1 MNKYIVR
8 QPIKQMDGKTF
19 GYEILFSLENELYN
33 QSGDYAVAETISSFL
48 MQNNN
53 KLKNDV
59 VNFMTFTPNLLFKN
73 TPKLFKAEELVIQ
86 IEDNVIIHPLA
97 QRIIQR
103 YRENGYQFCINDFQ
117 FIPRYFAL
125 MEYIDYIKVDIT
137 QNKDVES
144 IQNLLNLAKGFEK
157 KCILTGINNLD
168 LYKFAMQFPV
178 DYIQGS
184 YVAEAMTNKT
194 DKMAYLQSNF
204 FQLVVAVTS
213 DEPNMEEIEDIIVR
227 DASLTYTLLR
237 MVNSVHYALR
247 HRTAS
252 VRQALMVLGINQLK
266 QWVYLMS
273 LGDSPADKQNEEM
286 LRISY
291 IRANFCSDLYDFIP
305 NLGVTKSEAYLMGM
319 FSTMEAMVDAPISEL
334 MEQIPI
340 SDEIKDAIISQKGRC
355 GLLYSLVLSYE
366 KADWKNITKYAEE
379 LGIDPD
385 NIAQIYLNCVETVKK
400 IWDSFV
406 RYDDAEDLQTQ
417 LKDSIET
424 EKFTS

>member
-53 KLKNDV
+53 KLKNDMIS
-59 VNFMTFTPNLLFKN
+59 FMTFTPNLLFKN
-73 TPKLFKAEELVIQ
+73 TPKLFNASELVIQ

-97 QRIIQR
+97 ERMIQR
-103 YRENGYQFCINDFQ
+103 YRETGYQFCINDFQ

-125 MEYIDYIKVDIT
+125 MEYIDYIKVDVT
-137 QNKDVES
+137 QTTDAES
-144 IQNLLNLAKGFEK
+144 IQNLLNLAKGFDK
-157 KCILTGINNLD
+157 KCILTGVNTQR
-168 LYKFAMQFPV
+168 LYQFAKQFPA

-204 FQLVVAVTS
+204 FQLIVAVTK

-273 LGDSPADKQNEEM
+273 FGDAPADPQNEEI

-291 IRANFCSDLYDFIP
+291 IRANFCADLYDLIP
-305 NLGVTKSEAYLMGM
+305 NLGIPKTEAFLMGM

-340 SDEIKDAIISQKGRC
+340 SDEVKAAIVSQEGRC
-355 GLLYSLVLSYE
+355 GLLLSLVLCYE

-379 LGIDPD
+379 LALDTD
-385 NIAQIYLNCVETVKK
+385 SMAQIYLNCVDKVKQ

-406 RYDDAEDLQTQ
+406 RYDAEDLQEQ
-417 LKDSIET
+417 LKESMEN
-424 EKFTS
+424 EKFTP